1 MLRCKS
7 PSSSEH
13 MESSKEESEEASED
27 EVSLTEASEM
37 SGTEESCSELIGI
50 LWVDESLASELSLP
64 RTKEE
69 EEEGREE
76 EEEEGRE
83 EEACEAGC
91 WVRE

>member
-1 MLRCKS
+1 
-7 PSSSEH
+7 
-13 MESSKEESEEASED
+13 
-27 EVSLTEASEM
+27 M

-50 LWVDESLASELSLP
+50 LRVDESSASELSLP
-64 RTKEE
+64 RT
-69 EEEGREE
+69 E

>member
-1 MLRCKS
+1 
-7 PSSSEH
+7 

-27 EVSLTEASEM
+27 KVSLTEASEM
-37 SGTEESCSELIGI
+37 SGTEESCSELVGI
-50 LWVDESLASELSLP
+50 MWVDESAASELSLP
-64 RTKEE
+64 RT
-69 EEEGREE
+69 E

>member
-27 EVSLTEASEM
+27 EVSLTEALEM

-50 LWVDESLASELSLP
+50 LWVDESSASELSLP
-64 RTKEE
+64 RT
-69 EEEGREE
+69 EE

-83 EEACEAGC
+83 EETCEAGC